1 VDAAGSS
8 RIVPTFTSVR
18 PADPAFGQLGADCP
32 PEILTGSEQEGEMGA
47 FGFLGQ
53 HRRRAN
59 LTSQLDT
66 YLRFGLEAGLFF
78 VT

>member
-1 VDAAGSS
+1 VDAEDAK
-8 RIVPTFTSVR
+8 RIAPAFTSVR
-18 PADPAFGQLGADCP
+18 PANPAFGQLAADCP
-32 PEILTGSEQEGEMGA
+32 PEILSGSDDEGEMGA
-47 FGFLGQ
+47 FRFLGQ
-53 HRRRAN
+53 HRRAAN